1 MAGSHRITVYHN
13 TDKHRLL
20 HDLYTITRTQI
31 TRLVEKLELDEEFS
45 STDLK
50 TLDLSY
56 DGLKKLIGIEKE
68 LKSDQ
73 IGSMTDDELD
83 ALVLKARRER
93 KKSPQP
99 GDQY

>member
-1 MAGSHRITVYHN
+1 MGKSSHVSIYRN

-31 TRLVEKLELDEEFS
+31 TRLVEKLETNEEFS

-68 LKSDQ
+68 LKSDK
-73 IGSMTDDELD
+73 IGGMTDEELD
-83 ALVLKARRER
+83 ALVTKARRER
-93 KKSPQP
+93 GKQNKS
-99 GDQY
+99 

>member
-1 MAGSHRITVYHN
+1 MAREHKVTVYHN

-31 TRLVEKLELDEEFS
+31 SRLLEKVEDDHELT

-73 IGSMTDDELD
+73 IGSMTDDQLD
-83 ALVLKARRER
+83 ALVTKTRRER
-93 KKSPQP
+93 TKSRKS
-99 GDQY
+99 GVGS

>member
-1 MAGSHRITVYHN
+1 MAGSHKITVYHN

-20 HDLYTITRTQI
+20 HDLYKITRTQI
-31 TRLVEKLELDEEFS
+31 SKLLEKVDEGS
-45 STDLK
+45 DLTATDLK

-83 ALVLKARRER
+83 ALVMKARRDR
-93 KKSPQP
+93 KKQS
-99 GDQY
+99 